1 MTATGEEEE
10 VGGATAFG
18 RQGATSAVRR
28 RVALDYTTLASY
40 RPDMYEGPRNSEYS
54 RDVHNLSNTGFYPRS
69 KQKISLSLS
78 LFPQRQPLKVCLDCG
93 EEVGLGGRCGR
104 LRVDSV

>member
-1 MTATGEEEE
+1 MTTAGEEEE
-10 VGGATAFG
+10 IGGATAFG

-54 RDVHNLSNTGFYPRS
+54 RDVCNLSNTGFYPRS

-78 LFPQRQPLKVCLDCG
+78 LNSG
-93 EEVGLGGRCGR
+93 HSRCVWIVEKR
-104 LRVDSV
+104 RVWEADVED